1 MSLDVTVQKQPFY
14 LKPVEAVLDTL
25 KASKEGLST
34 AEAQKRLET
43 FGPNKLKEKEKEP
56 WWKRFFAQFTDF
68 LVLILIGAAV
78 FSTFETIYI
87 NVTKPAEA
95 EFPTDAI
102 VIVSILMI
110 NAILGFY
117 QENQA
122 EAAIEAL
129 KKMSAARARV
139 LRDGEIKEIPAEE
152 LVPGDLIVLETGDQ
166 TPADGRVIDALEL
179 KTDEASLTGESLSVK
194 KTTGPIDK
202 ECGVG
207 DRINLVYS
215 STIIT
220 YGRGRAVVYAT
231 GMNTEI
237 GKIATSI
244 SETEDEQTPL
254 AKKIDAFG
262 KKLGYLIL
270 AVCAISFVM
279 YLIQN
284 FVNFDRLGFTDPVE
298 PVLDAVLVAVALAV
312 AAIPEGLP
320 AIVTTSLALGV
331 QRMAKRNAIVRKLP
345 SVETLGCTTV
355 ICSDKTGT
363 LTKNE
368 MTIRRVFV
376 DGNFIEVGGSGYEPS
391 GEFVQGGDRIDA
403 SIDQDLNL
411 LAKVGVFCNNSTL
424 RYDGDA
430 KKWVITGDPTEA
442 AFLTLGGKLKITP
455 DGLAKEFRRVS
466 EVFFSSER
474 KKMSTV
480 DMNVQE
486 ETFFVSMKGGFEP
499 MLPNLTHVLVNGEV
513 RKLTQADIDA
523 FLKAQD
529 EMSSNALR
537 VLACAYKAWK
547 KEEVSLEP
555 DTVEKDLILIGLVG
569 MIDPPR
575 PEAKVAVAK
584 CKNAG
589 IGVVMITGD
598 HAATAKAI
606 ALELGILE
614 QETGEKHEGRHRI
627 IQGLEIDKLSD
638 GELTECSVF
647 ARVSPEHKMRI
658 VKALQDAKNI
668 VSMTGDGVND
678 APALKKSNAGV
689 AMGITGTDVAK
700 GAADIIL
707 ADDNF
712 ASIVAAV
719 EEGRGIYD
727 NMKRF
732 INFLISCNLGE
743 ILVVFLAAVF
753 GLPAPLQAIHLLWVN
768 LLTDGVPAL
777 AMGFEKADADVM
789 LKPPRP
795 VDEPIITKRNWLS
808 YISSGAVIG
817 FACLITFYYGLQHT
831 HQVEFELIGTSPAT
845 FDLVFTTESNYFE
858 AFYESDHLTG
868 KLTSD
873 MTAFLNTNGITDTSV
888 VEAAIKGALSRAID
902 NKDGPLLE
910 YPRTLAF
917 SSLIVAEMM
926 NAYNCRSESI
936 SIFKKK
942 ISDNYFLLLAVA
954 ISMVCNLFVIYF
966 PPAYAVFRIQPLDWM
981 DWVIVLIIAS
991 PRIWSEEII
1000 KIYWRRAHPV
1010 TYLKQEAIIE

>member
-1 MSLDVTVQKQPFY
+1 MTLADIEIQKQPFY
-14 LKPVEAVLDTL
+14 QKPVEAVLDSL
-25 KASKEGLST
+25 KTTKEGLST
-34 AEAQKRLET
+34 AEAQKRLEV

-78 FSTFETIYI
+78 FSTFETIYN
-87 NVTKPAEA
+87 NVTNPAEA

-139 LRDGEIKEIPAEE
+139 VRDKEIKDIAAEE
-152 LVPGDLIVLETGDQ
+152 LVPGDVFTLETGDQ

-194 KTTGPIDK
+194 KMTGPIDK
-202 ECGVG
+202 ECGIG

-231 GMNTEI
+231 GMHSEI

-244 SETEDEQTPL
+244 SETVDEETPL
-254 AKKIDAFG
+254 TKKIDAFG

-279 YLIQN
+279 YLFQY
-284 FVNFDRLGFTDPVE
+284 LGKGKE
-298 PVLDAVLVAVALAV
+298 PVDAILSAVLVAVALAV

-345 SVETLGCTTV
+345 AVETLGCTTV

-368 MTIRRVFV
+368 MTIRRVYIDGKFV
-376 DGNFIEVGGSGYEPS
+376 EVGGSGYEPT
-391 GEFVQGGDRIDA
+391 GDFAQGGDKIDA
-403 SIDQDLNL
+403 SNHRGLNL
-411 LAKVGVFCNNSTL
+411 LAKAGVFCNNATL
-424 RYDGDA
+424 RFDNEA

-442 AFLTLGGKLKITP
+442 AFLTLGGKLKLTTES
-455 DGLAKEFRRVS
+455 LSKEYRRVS

-480 DMNVQE
+480 DMDIQK
-486 ETFFVSMKGGFEP
+486 ETFVVSMKGGFEP
-499 MLPNLTHVLVNGEV
+499 MLPNLTRVLINGEA

-523 FLKAQD
+523 FMKAQD
-529 EMSSNALR
+529 EMSSKALR
-537 VLACAYKAWK
+537 VLACAYKPWK
-547 KEEVSLEP
+547 KEEVNLEP

-575 PEAKVAVAK
+575 LEAKVAVAK

-598 HAATAKAI
+598 HANTAKAI
-606 ALELGILE
+606 ALELGILA
-614 QETGEKHEGRHRI
+614 QEDQEKHENVHHI

-638 GELTECSVF
+638 KELTECSVF

-658 VKALQDAKNI
+658 VKSLQDAKNV

-689 AMGITGTDVAK
+689 AMGIAGTDVAK

-743 ILVVFLAAVF
+743 ILVVFLAAIF
-753 GLPAPLQAIHLLWVN
+753 QLPAPLQAIHLLWVN

-817 FACLITFYYGLQHT
+817 FSCLITFYYGLGGFGTT
-831 HQVEFELIGTSPAT
+831 HMVHFTASGFPTANYSTNYFSAMSELFAANASTPSFSGPIAT
-845 FDLVFTTESNYFE
+845 FLAGQGYSN
-858 AFYESDHLTG
+858 D
-868 KLTSD
+868 
-873 MTAFLNTNGITDTSV
+873 
-888 VEAAIKGALSRAID
+888 AIKEALSIVTND
-902 NKDGPLLE
+902 KDGILLE

-936 SIFKKK
+936 SVFKKK
-942 ISDNYFLLLAVA
+942 ISDNYFLLLAVG
-954 ISMVCNLFVIYF
+954 ISMGCNLFVIYF
-966 PPAYAVFRIQPLDWM
+966 EPANDLFRITPLDGL
-981 DWVIVLIIAS
+981 DWLMVLLIAS

-1000 KIYWRRAHPV
+1000 KLYWRKAHP
-1010 TYLKQEAIIE
+1010 TKYLKQVAITV

>member
-1 MSLDVTVQKQPFY
+1 MSLADVEIQKQPFY
-14 LKPVEAVLDTL
+14 LKPVEAVLDSL
-25 KASKEGLST
+25 KTSKEGLST
-34 AEAQKRLET
+34 AEAQKRQEI

-68 LVLILIGAAV
+68 LVLILIGAAI
-78 FSTFETIYI
+78 FSTFETIYN
-87 NVTKPAEA
+87 NVTNPAEA

-139 LRDGEIKEIPAEE
+139 IRDKEIVEVPAEA
-152 LVPGDLIVLETGDQ
+152 LVPGDVVVLETGDQ
-166 TPADGRVIDALEL
+166 APADGRVIEALEL
-179 KTDEASLTGESLSVK
+179 KCDEASLTGESLPVK
-194 KTTGPIDK
+194 KEIKPIDK

-220 YGRGRAVVYAT
+220 YGRGRAVVTAT

-237 GKIATSI
+237 GKIAKSI
-244 SETEDEQTPL
+244 SETEDEETPL
-254 AKKIDAFG
+254 SKKIDAFG

-279 YLIQN
+279 YLFQN
-284 FVNFDRLGFTDPVE
+284 FSKPYTDPIQ
-298 PVLDAVLVAVALAV
+298 PILSAVLVAVALAV

-368 MTIRRVFV
+368 MTIRRVFI
-376 DGNFIEVGGSGYEPS
+376 DGKFIEVGGSGYDPT
-391 GEFVQGGDRIDA
+391 GDFMQGSDKIDA
-403 SIDQDLNL
+403 SSNKDLNL
-411 LAKVGVFCNNSTL
+411 LAKVGVFCNNATL
-424 RYDGDA
+424 RFNSEA
-430 KKWVITGDPTEA
+430 NKWVITGDPTEA
-442 AFLTLGGKLKITP
+442 AFLTLGGKLKITTER
-455 DGLAKEFRRVS
+455 LSKEYRRVS

-480 DMNVQE
+480 DMDLKN
-486 ETFFVSMKGGFEP
+486 ETYMVSMKGGFEP
-499 MLPNLTHVLVNGEV
+499 MLPNLSRVLVNGEV

-523 FLKAQD
+523 FMKAQD
-529 EMSSNALR
+529 EMSSKALR
-537 VLACAYKAWK
+537 VLACAYKPWK
-547 KEEVSLEP
+547 KDEVNLEP
-555 DTVEKDLILIGLVG
+555 DVVEKDLILIGLVG

-575 PEAKVAVAK
+575 PEVKVAVAK

-614 QETGEKHEGRHRI
+614 QEAAGQSSGEHKI
-627 IQGLEIDKLSD
+627 IQGVEIDKLSD
-638 GELTECSVF
+638 KDLTECSVF

-658 VKALQDAKNI
+658 VSALQSNKNI

-678 APALKKSNAGV
+678 APALKKSNAGI
-689 AMGITGTDVAK
+689 AMGIAGTDVAK

-707 ADDNF
+707 TDDNF

-743 ILVVFLAAVF
+743 ILVVFLAALF
-753 GLPAPLQAIHLLWVN
+753 ILPAPLQAIHLLWVN
-768 LLTDGVPAL
+768 LLT
-777 AMGFEKADADVM
+777 
-789 LKPPRP
+789 
-795 VDEPIITKRNWLS
+795 
-808 YISSGAVIG
+808 
-817 FACLITFYYGLQHT
+817 
-831 HQVEFELIGTSPAT
+831 
-845 FDLVFTTESNYFE
+845 
-858 AFYESDHLTG
+858 
-868 KLTSD
+868 
-873 MTAFLNTNGITDTSV
+873 
-888 VEAAIKGALSRAID
+888 
-902 NKDGPLLE
+902 
-910 YPRTLAF
+910 
-917 SSLIVAEMM
+917 
-926 NAYNCRSESI
+926 
-936 SIFKKK
+936 
-942 ISDNYFLLLAVA
+942 
-954 ISMVCNLFVIYF
+954 
-966 PPAYAVFRIQPLDWM
+966 
-981 DWVIVLIIAS
+981 
-991 PRIWSEEII
+991 
-1000 KIYWRRAHPV
+1000 
-1010 TYLKQEAIIE
+1010 

>member
-1 MSLDVTVQKQPFY
+1 MSLADIEIQKQPFY
-14 LKPVEAVLDTL
+14 QKPVEEVLDSL
-25 KASKEGLST
+25 KTSKEGLST
-34 AEAQKRLET
+34 AEAQKRLQV

-68 LVLILIGAAV
+68 LVIILIAAAV
-78 FSTFETIYI
+78 FSTFETIYN
-87 NVTKPAEA
+87 NVTHPDEA

-129 KKMSAARARV
+129 KKMSAAHARV
-139 LRDGEIKEIPAEE
+139 IRDKEIKDLAAEE
-152 LVPGDLIVLETGDQ
+152 LVPGDVVVLETGDQ
-166 TPADGRVIDALEL
+166 APADGRVFDALEL
-179 KTDEASLTGESLSVK
+179 KTDEASLTGESLGVK
-194 KTTGPIDK
+194 KMTGPIDK
-202 ECGVG
+202 ECGIG

-244 SETEDEQTPL
+244 SETEDEATPL

-279 YLIQN
+279 YLFQN
-284 FVNFDRLGFTDPVE
+284 FSKPYDDPIQ
-298 PVLDAVLVAVALAV
+298 PILSALLVAVALAV

-345 SVETLGCTTV
+345 AVETLGCTTV

-368 MTIRRVFV
+368 MTIRRVYI
-376 DGNFIEVGGSGYEPS
+376 DGKFIEVGGSGYDPT
-391 GEFVQGGDRIDA
+391 GDFMQGSDKIDT
-403 SIDQDLNL
+403 SSQKDLNL
-411 LAKVGVFCNNSTL
+411 LAKVGMFCNNATL
-424 RYDGDA
+424 RFD
-430 KKWVITGDPTEA
+430 KEVNKWTITGDPTEA
-442 AFLTLGGKLKITP
+442 AFLTLGGKLKLTP
-455 DGLAKEFRRVS
+455 ESLSKDYRRVS

-480 DMNVQE
+480 DIDNQK
-486 ETFFVSMKGGFEP
+486 ETFMVSMKGGFEP
-499 MLPNLTHVLVNGEV
+499 MMPNLTRVLVNGEV

-523 FLKAQD
+523 FMKAQD
-529 EMSSNALR
+529 EMSSKALR
-537 VLACAYKAWK
+537 VLACAYKPWK
-547 KEEVSLEP
+547 KDELNLEP
-555 DTVEKDLILIGLVG
+555 DMVEKDLILIGLVG

-575 PEAKVAVAK
+575 LEAKVAVAK

-598 HAATAKAI
+598 HANTAKAI

-614 QETGEKHEGRHRI
+614 QESKEKHENVHHI

-638 GELTECSVF
+638 KELTECSVF

-658 VKALQDAKNI
+658 VKSLQDAKNI

-689 AMGITGTDVAK
+689 AMGIAGTDVAK

-743 ILVVFLAAVF
+743 ILVVFLAGIF

-808 YISSGAVIG
+808 YIASGAVIG
-817 FACLITFYYGLQHT
+817 ASCLITFYYGLGLSHHT
-831 HQVEFELIGTSPAT
+831 V
-845 FDLVFTTESNYFE
+845 DLVFESTAVHLEGINYIGIMKELADGSGAISTYLTTTYGFS
-858 AFYESDHLTG
+858 T
-868 KLTSD
+868 TQ
-873 MTAFLNTNGITDTSV
+873 V
-888 VEAAIKGALSRAID
+888 QALLGLLVD
-902 NKDGPLLE
+902 DKDGQLLE

-917 SSLIVAEMM
+917 SSLIVAEML

-936 SIFKKK
+936 SVFKKK
-942 ISDNYFLLLAVA
+942 LSDNWFLLLAVG
-954 ISMVCNLFVIYF
+954 ISMGCNLFVIYF
-966 PPAYAVFRIQPLDWM
+966 PPAYGVFRIQPLDGM
-981 DWVIVLIIAS
+981 DWLIVLFFAS
-991 PRIWSEEII
+991 FRIWTEEVI
-1000 KIYWRRAHPV
+1000 KFYWRRKHPV
-1010 TYLKQEAIIE
+1010 TYIKQVEVAA